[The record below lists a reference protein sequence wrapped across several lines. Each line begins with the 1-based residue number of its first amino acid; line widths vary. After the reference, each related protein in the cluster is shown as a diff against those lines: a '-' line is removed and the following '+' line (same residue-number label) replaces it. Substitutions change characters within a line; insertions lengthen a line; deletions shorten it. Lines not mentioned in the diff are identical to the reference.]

1 MKMASFANILVLGFA
16 ACYFST
22 SLCTGLE
29 SNLDENKLRLIRGRR
44 DENGIR
50 LDSFDGMSINEK
62 TSNDYSTLHEYSS
75 LDMESPVSENSISNA
90 EKSNSEV
97 ENSLPAS
104 YFEGK
109 NQNCLSKNKKVL
121 FRFIIKAMPCKINL
135 YFIK

>member
-1 MKMASFANILVLGFA
+1 MKMASLAKILLLGFV

-22 SLCTGLE
+22 SLGTGLQ

-50 LDSFDGMSINEK
+50 HDSFDGMSINEK
-62 TSNDYSTLHEYSS
+62 TSNDYSTLYEYSS
-75 LDMESPVSENSISNA
+75 LGMDSSVSENSISNA
-90 EKSNSEV
+90 ENSNSDV

-109 NQNCLSKNKKVL
+109 TWNC
-121 FRFIIKAMPCKINL
+121 IN
-135 YFIK
+135 

>member
-1 MKMASFANILVLGFA
+1 MKMASFAKILVLGFA
-16 ACYFST
+16 VCYFST
-22 SLCTGLE
+22 SLGTGLQ

-90 EKSNSEV
+90 EKSNSKV
-97 ENSLPAS
+97 ESSLPAS

-109 NQNCLSKNKKVL
+109 KKCW
-121 FRFIIKAMPCKINL
+121 II
-135 YFIK
+135 